1 MRLRAVYE
9 VPLLAHATMEP
20 MNCTAAVKADRCE
33 IWAPTQVQ
41 TRSLQTAAKITGLP
55 PGKITIHTTLLGG
68 GFGRRLETDYV
79 AEAVEIS
86 KAVGAPVKVLWTR
99 EDDIQHD
106 FYRPPAYNVLEA
118 GLDRTGTLLAW
129 THRIVGPS
137 ISARWNQEATGP
149 LRAAIR
155 RIIRPP
161 QRGIDSDAVDVAAA
175 LPYAIPHIG
184 VDYIMQ
190 DVGVPV
196 GFWRSVGGSQN
207 GFVVESFIDEV
218 AAAAG
223 QDPFQFRRTLLV
235 HSPRHRA
242 VLERAAA
249 KAGWGTPAP
258 PGIHRGIAVAA
269 QRGAYVAE
277 VAEVSVDA
285 HGAVRVH
292 RIVAVLD
299 CGTVVNPNT
308 VVAQMEGGVVFGL
321 SAALKE
327 VITISDGA
335 VVQHNFHDYPVL
347 RMNEVPLIEAEIMP
361 SRFPPGGVGETAT
374 PPVAP
379 AVANA
384 IFAATGKR
392 VRTLPILSL
401 AR

>member
-1 MRLRAVYE
+1 
-9 VPLLAHATMEP
+9 
-20 MNCTAAVKADRCE
+20 
-33 IWAPTQVQ
+33 
-41 TRSLQTAAKITGLP
+41 
-55 PGKITIHTTLLGG
+55 
-68 GFGRRLETDYV
+68 
-79 AEAVEIS
+79 
-86 KAVGAPVKVLWTR
+86 
-99 EDDIQHD
+99 
-106 FYRPPAYNVLEA
+106 
-118 GLDRTGTLLAW
+118 
-129 THRIVGPS
+129 
-137 ISARWNQEATGP
+137 
-149 LRAAIR
+149 
-155 RIIRPP
+155 
-161 QRGIDSDAVDVAAA
+161 VDVAAA

-249 KAGWGTPAP
+249 KAGWETPAP

-269 QRGAYVAE
+269 QRGTYVAE
-277 VAEVSVDA
+277 VAEVSVDPR
-285 HGAVRVH
+285 GAVRVH